1 MKSLDSFGAN
11 DNERIR
17 TLNTYQRQH
26 SGGILEPVVMPN
38 RVVTH
43 SEKIELWS
51 GLTLVSEAGTPARE
65 YSRKPVLKY
74 TGSGSQFLFTGTQSA
89 QGYPGDGSPRDIDLV
104 GIQFEGPSTV
114 DCFPSYDPTTYT
126 ANGGGHVTWMARIH
140 NCGFKNFRRVYWGWW
155 DGVSMTGVNHFQGIA
170 DTALY
175 VDGAEN
181 LLFGGGM
188 SFIDNANWARVP
200 KPHIRTRM
208 KKSRI
213 GDVMP
218 TARGWSYQM
227 AIESGTENLVV
238 DGVAFDSQDAAPVSG
253 ASLRISGGKNITL
266 TGCSFK
272 GQADALAEAFEHG
285 IIEIVGL
292 DGDLTIGGNNFL
304 RRGTRAAAST
314 PLIYVG
320 PKVPDGLIL
329 VEGNN
334 TDYEG
339 VVLVSRPGQV
349 FCTDPRLKIKVV
361 Q

>member
-11 DNERIR
+11 DNERIA
-17 TLNTYQRQH
+17 TLNQYQRDH
-26 SGGILEPVVMPN
+26 RGGILEPVVVPN
-38 RVVTH
+38 RVLSH
-43 SEKIELWS
+43 STPIDLWS
-51 GLTLVSEAGTPARE
+51 GLLLTSESGAPARE

-74 TGSGSQFLFTGTQSA
+74 TGAGSQFRFTDSQTS
-89 QGYPGDGSPRDIDLV
+89 QGYPGDGSPRDVDLI
-104 GIQFEGPSTV
+104 GIQLEGPSTV

-126 ANGGGHVTWMARIH
+126 TNGRGHVQWMANIH
-140 NCGFKNFRRVYWGWW
+140 NCGFKHFRRVYWGWM
-155 DGVSMTGVNHFQGIA
+155 DGVSITGPTHFQGIA

-181 LLFGGGM
+181 VLFDGGN

-213 GDVMP
+213 GNVMP

-238 DGVAFDSQDAAPVSG
+238 DGVQFDAQDSAPVSG
-253 ASLRISGGKNITL
+253 ASLRINGGKLITI
-266 TGCSFK
+266 TNCSFK
-272 GQADALAEAFEHG
+272 GQADALHEAFEHG

-292 DGDLTIGGNNFL
+292 DGELSISGNNFL
-304 RRGTRAAAST
+304 RRGTRAPRST
-314 PLIYVG
+314 PLVYVG

-339 VVLVSRPGQV
+339 IILVSRPNQV
-349 FCTDPRLKIKVV
+349 FCTDPRLRVVV
-361 Q
+361 QP